1 MGNQLNLEDALLA
14 RQWMHLVST
23 VAVPIRDNIV
33 DVDAMEKEISAIFHH
48 SASTDKDPQHQ
59 FCPVGEESWC
69 KYQHAIALSQD
80 IPPANNRI
88 PPDLVQFIRPVFEE
102 LTDRELLDRCIL
114 DATQNQKLQQPDLG
128 KVFQDRL
135 LLCSYSATFSRH
147 GSHGVQQWQDEHSNP
162 YPSSR

>member
-23 VAVPIRDNIV
+23 VAVPTRDNIV
-33 DVDAMEKEISAIFHH
+33 DVDAMEKAISAIFHH

-80 IPPANNRI
+80 IQPTT
-88 PPDLVQFIRPVFEE
+88 ESH
-102 LTDRELLDRCIL
+102 LT
-114 DATQNQKLQQPDLG
+114 
-128 KVFQDRL
+128 
-135 LLCSYSATFSRH
+135 
-147 GSHGVQQWQDEHSNP
+147 
-162 YPSSR
+162 